1 MQYIEYVGIYCTEQ
15 RKLICW
21 FYHPRIPTIKR
32 QINRFSSQSRIK
44 STRPKSSPA
53 IPQEQPAPAAP
64 HAFKDSQ
71 RSLRLRWQLLIR
83 TDLRTPH
90 NSSQCCYVSHVYR
103 IWAPSDASVPG
114 KALPTPPIHS
124 LKGTIP
130 LLHRFYR
137 SLLRT
142 LGRYQSLFQIGR
154 NLVPATLFPLGAGM
168 LDLLAPIC
176 PVLWSNIDSIDY
188 II

>member
-1 MQYIEYVGIYCTEQ
+1 L
-15 RKLICW
+15 LIL
-21 FYHPRIPTIKR
+21 
-32 QINRFSSQSRIK
+32 SSPYSNNQASNQPIFQS
-44 STRPKSSPA
+44 TKSSPA

-90 NSSQCCYVSHVYR
+90 NSSQCCYVSHVYI
-103 IWAPSDASVPG
+103 IWAPSDPSVPG
-114 KALPTPPIHS
+114 KALPTPPIHA

-130 LLHRFYR
+130 LLHRFYG

-142 LGRYQSLFQIGR
+142 LGCYQSLFQIGR

-168 LDLLAPIC
+168 LDLLASIC
-176 PVLWSNIDSIDY
+176 PVL
-188 II
+188 